1 MKPTTDI
8 YPKSLSSGNIC
19 GHKNEPKNKIFGPVL
34 TFSKYFNK
42 NCSIT
47 YASSCM
53 SSPVKNSTKVD
64 KILISG
70 QKITQKQPKM
80 TVSTG
85 IKTFEIL
92 KLENYRSDVG
102 KTCTPCV
109 LP

>member
-1 MKPTTDI
+1 
-8 YPKSLSSGNIC
+8 
-19 GHKNEPKNKIFGPVL
+19 
-34 TFSKYFNK
+34 
-42 NCSIT
+42 
-47 YASSCM
+47 M

-92 KLENYRSDVG
+92 KLENYRCDVG
-102 KTCTPCV
+102 KTCSPCV